1 MITVNQPNNTIA
13 IGATS
18 YPVNNLKIFGAIHP
32 GGLGSF
38 TVMAEKQGNS
48 FPNVNQ
54 LVNELAIDSEAVI
67 VTAGNVQNNYTIS
80 TAELSPAGDV
90 IQLNL
95 YRQAPPTPQNVR
107 GK

>member
-1 MITVNQPNNTIA
+1 MITINQTNNTIT

-18 YPVNNLKIFGAIHP
+18 YPVNRLKIFGAVSP
-32 GGLGSF
+32 GGVGSF
-38 TVMAEKQGNS
+38 TVTAEKQGSS

-67 VTAGNVQNNYTIS
+67 VTAGNAQNSYTVGS
-80 TAELSPAGDV
+80 AELSPAGDV

-95 YRQAPPTPQNVR
+95 YRQLPQQQNTR

>member
-1 MITVNQPNNTIA
+1 MITVNQTNNTIT

-18 YPVNNLKIFGAIHP
+18 YPVNGLKIFGAVSP
-32 GGLGSF
+32 GGFGSF
-38 TVMAEKQGNS
+38 TVTAEKQGNS

-54 LVNELAIDSEAVI
+54 LVNELAVDSEAVI
-67 VTAGNVQNNYTIS
+67 VTAGNVQNTYTVGR
-80 TAELSPAGDV
+80 AELSPTGDL

-95 YRQAPPTPQNVR
+95 YRQAVQQNIR